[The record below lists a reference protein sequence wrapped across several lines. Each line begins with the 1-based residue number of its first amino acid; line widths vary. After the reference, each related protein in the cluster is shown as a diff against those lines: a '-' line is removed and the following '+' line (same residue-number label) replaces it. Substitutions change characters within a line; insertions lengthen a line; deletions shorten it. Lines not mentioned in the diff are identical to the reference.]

1 MATLKMASMIKVYDQ
16 HGTISE
22 EAKWTF
28 FSCELIFVL
37 YLVKNSH
44 GPVDKQHLNKPISP
58 HQRTIPVSFRISK

>member
-1 MATLKMASMIKVYDQ
+1 MDTLKMASMNKVYDQ

-44 GPVDKQHLNKPISP
+44 GPVPCWFLSSLGI
-58 HQRTIPVSFRISK
+58 

>member
-22 EAKWTF
+22 EAAF

-37 YLVKNSH
+37 YLAKNSH
-44 GPVDKQHLNKPISP
+44 GPVPCWFLSSLGI
-58 HQRTIPVSFRISK
+58 